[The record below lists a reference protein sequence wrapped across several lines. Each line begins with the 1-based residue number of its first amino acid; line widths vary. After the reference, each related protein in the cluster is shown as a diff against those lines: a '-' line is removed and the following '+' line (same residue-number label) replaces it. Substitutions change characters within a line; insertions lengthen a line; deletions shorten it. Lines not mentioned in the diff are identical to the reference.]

1 MSSAPSNTDARMLR
15 PSQVIAEALVDRQ
28 GPAQLVHRA
37 RQLGYSRTLT
47 NALVAAC
54 CKRNQDVLA
63 TWSRTDLTSSPRTP
77 RS

>member
-28 GPAQLVHRA
+28 GPAQLAHRA

-47 NALVAAC
+47 TALVAAC

-63 TWSRTDLTSSPRTP
+63 TWSRADLSGSTRSPR
-77 RS
+77 S